1 MLNPVD
7 NLFIGLNN
15 YIKYIKILQAIYHKN
30 DFKVLEPI
38 LITQI
43 NFSLNKIRSIYM
55 QLLELAWSAYTSHTL
70 RSMQLH

>member
-15 YIKYIKILQAIYHKN
+15 YIKYIKILQAIYHNN
-30 DFKVLEPI
+30 DCRVLEPI

-43 NFSLNKIRSIYM
+43 NFNLKYDKIPSIY
-55 QLLELAWSAYTSHTL
+55 LKLALSTYTSHTL
-70 RSMQLH
+70 RSTN